1 MGRKGRLRAQQQT
14 TSYCIRT
21 QTNDNL
27 SFSGPGN
34 TIAGRLRGYGGMGFG
49 FLGFQFRDFE
59 IGSANENV
67 QKGFASRWKCRTCPE
82 P

>member
-1 MGRKGRLRAQQQT
+1 
-14 TSYCIRT
+14 
-21 QTNDNL
+21 
-27 SFSGPGN
+27 
-34 TIAGRLRGYGGMGFG
+34 MGFG